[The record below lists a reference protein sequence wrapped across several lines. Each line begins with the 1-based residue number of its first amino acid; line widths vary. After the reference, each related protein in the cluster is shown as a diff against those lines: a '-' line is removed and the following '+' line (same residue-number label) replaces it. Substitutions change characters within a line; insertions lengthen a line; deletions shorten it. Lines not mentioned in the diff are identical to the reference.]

1 MTHQEANRLLDMA
14 KDGQPIPGEVL
25 NEALFMAGDGAC
37 WRDLPCPE
45 IEEFVQA
52 MRESGML

>member
-1 MTHQEANRLLDMA
+1 MTHQEATKILDMA
-14 KDGQPIPGEVL
+14 KDGQPIPDDVL
-25 NEALFMAGDGAC
+25 TEALFMVGDGAC

-52 MRESGML
+52 MRESGLL

>member
-14 KDGQPIPGEVL
+14 KDGQPVPEEVL

-37 WRDLPCPE
+37 WRDMPCPE
-45 IEEFVQA
+45 IESFVQA
-52 MRESGML
+52 LREAGQL

>member
-14 KDGQPIPGEVL
+14 KDGQPVPEEVL

-45 IEEFVQA
+45 IESFVQA
-52 MRESGML
+52 LREAGQL

>member
-52 MRESGML
+52 MRESGFL

>member
-1 MTHQEANRLLDMA
+1 MTHQEANRLLDMV

-25 NEALFMAGDGAC
+25 NEALFMAGDGAV

-52 MRESGML
+52 MREAGHL

>member
-1 MTHQEANRLLDMA
+1 MTHQEATRLLDMA
-14 KDGQPIPGEVL
+14 KDGQPIPGDVL

-45 IEEFVQA
+45 IEEFVHA
-52 MRESGML
+52 MRESGLL

>member
-52 MRESGML
+52 MRESGLL

>member
-1 MTHQEANRLLDMA
+1 MTHAEANRLLDMA
-14 KDGQPIPGEVL
+14 KDGQPVPDEVL

-52 MRESGML
+52 MRESGLL

>member
-14 KDGQPIPGEVL
+14 KDGQPIPDDVL
-25 NEALFMAGDGAC
+25 TEALFLTGDGAC

-52 MRESGML
+52 MRESGLL